1 MEEFQKYF
9 SRPLFTIILR
19 PEMLKFQTYSILTGQ
34 TVVRLVIY
42 CVLSSSVLR
51 IVKLINAGY
60 FVASS
65 LHTIGAQWKIGTL
78 NFLVC

>member
-1 MEEFQKYF
+1 MASAWRDFKNF
-9 SRPLFTIILR
+9 FFTIIFR
-19 PEMLKFQTYSILTGQ
+19 PEMLKFHPYSILTGQ
-34 TVVRLVIY
+34 TMVRLVIY